1 MIAGTHKHALFCAGY
16 GVIRRGAIARM
27 RIMTD
32 RSESFSLQCDDRP
45 HLRRQIQAHM
55 PLGPDPDPCHPRAL
69 TGGRTKRWGI
79 FRGPSMPLQ
88 CGCRLASFAPPS
100 LGVARAAVTG
110 LIELARAKTHLRQR
124 AAESLLGSGLASIQH
139 LIDTLSDEVWLVE
152 LAITF
157 CATMSLV
164 KIGSSSALSSWQ
176 GGNSN

>member
-1 MIAGTHKHALFCAGY
+1 MGDFQGPLYALAVWVPIG
-16 GVIRRGAIARM
+16 
-27 RIMTD
+27 
-32 RSESFSLQCDDRP
+32 L
-45 HLRRQIQAHM
+45 L
-55 PLGPDPDPCHPRAL
+55 
-69 TGGRTKRWGI
+69 
-79 FRGPSMPLQ
+79 
-88 CGCRLASFAPPS
+88 APPS
-100 LGVARAAVTG
+100 LGVARTAVTG